1 MRNQVRRYVLG
12 LTLVVSI
19 AASVPVMAV
28 ARDGRTPSDLLTRL
42 KNMII
47 YVLDVVEIKGSLPP
61 G

>member
-1 MRNQVRRYVLG
+1 
-12 LTLVVSI
+12 
-19 AASVPVMAV
+19 MAV

-42 KNMII
+42 KNVII